1 MKSYFQGLI
10 TGIFLTASLILFMGQ
25 TTLDKQI
32 KKQLKELEKLES
44 EIETLGKS
52 MSKTFNDNQLPKN
65 NLNNDQGI
73 SIDNKFK
80 RLDQKIDY
88 VYKAMN
94 QKKLIEFTHQ
104 PVITMAYYKTYIP
117 MVFLAII
124 SRLI

>member
-52 MSKTFNDNQLPKN
+52 MSKTFNDNQLPKG
-65 NLNNDQGI
+65 NLNNDQAI
-73 SIDNKFK
+73 PIDNKFK

-94 QKKLIEFTHQ
+94 EKIDRIYTSTSDNNGILQDIYTDG
-104 PVITMAYYKTYIP
+104 IP
-117 MVFLAII
+117 CNN
-124 SRLI
+124 

>member
-10 TGIFLTASLILFMGQ
+10 TGIFFTASLILLMGQ
-25 TTLDKQI
+25 TTFDKQI
-32 KKQLKELEKLES
+32 KKQLRELEKLES

-52 MSKTFNDNQLPKN
+52 MSKTFNDNQLPKG

-94 QKKLIEFTHQ
+94 EKIDRIYTSTSDNNGILQDIYTDG
-104 PVITMAYYKTYIP
+104 IP
-117 MVFLAII
+117 CNN
-124 SRLI
+124 

>member
-1 MKSYFQGLI
+1 MKSYLQGLI
-10 TGIFLTASLILFMGQ
+10 TGIFFTASLILFMGQ

-65 NLNNDQGI
+65 DLNNNLGI
-73 SIDNKFK
+73 SLENKFK

-88 VYKAMN
+88 
-94 QKKLIEFTHQ
+94 I
-104 PVITMAYYKTYIP
+104 YKTMDQKIDRIYTSTSDNNGILQDIYTDGIP
-117 MVFLAII
+117 CNK
-124 SRLI
+124 